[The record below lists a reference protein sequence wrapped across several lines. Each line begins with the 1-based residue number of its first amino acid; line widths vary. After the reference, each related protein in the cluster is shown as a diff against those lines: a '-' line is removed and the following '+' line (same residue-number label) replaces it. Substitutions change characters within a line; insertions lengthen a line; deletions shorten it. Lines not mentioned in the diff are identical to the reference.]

1 MIASILNSWGG
12 WKILTTVNV
21 RVLDPLTDD
30 RWIDLVA
37 RHPQSS
43 AFHERGWLEALART
57 YGYEPL
63 VLTSARPDETLKDG
77 IVLCRVSS
85 WLTGTRLVSL
95 PFADHCEP
103 LLNDRDESLE
113 FTNWLR
119 SECDRNQWRYVE
131 LRPLSQVRDTPHS
144 LPPGRSYCFHDLD
157 IRPNLEEIFRGFH
170 KDSIQR
176 RIRRAEREGLSYE
189 AGRSK
194 HLLDEFYRLVLFTRR
209 RHQLLPQPRAWF
221 TNLIDRMGDKT
232 QIRVARKDGTPIS
245 AMLTLRHRT
254 SVIYKYG
261 CSDEAFHNLGGMP
274 FLFWKLIEESKALG
288 AEKIDFGRSD
298 LDNEGLIAFKDKFGT
313 TRKSLT
319 YYRYPFA
326 KKAEVEMSGR
336 AGAAR
341 HFLSLLPDAMCSQAG
356 KLLYR
361 HMG

>member
-1 MIASILNSWGG
+1 V
-12 WKILTTVNV
+12 KILTTVNI

-37 RHPQSS
+37 CHPQSS

-57 YGYEPL
+57 YAYEPM
-63 VLTSARPDETLKDG
+63 VLTSALPDEPLKDG
-77 IVLCRVSS
+77 LVLCRVSS

-103 LLNDRDESLE
+103 LLNDRGDSLE

-119 SECDRNQWRYVE
+119 SECDLKQWRYVE
-131 LRPLSQVRDTPHS
+131 LRPLSQVRDTAHG

-157 IRPNLEEIFRGFH
+157 IRRSLEEIFRGFH

-176 RIRRAEREGLSYE
+176 KIRRAEREGLSYE

-194 HLLDEFYRLVLFTRR
+194 QLLDEFYRLVLFTRR

-221 TNLIDRMGDKT
+221 TNLIDRMGDKI
-232 QIRVARKDGTPIS
+232 QIRVARKDGTPVS

-298 LDNEGLIAFKDKFGT
+298 LDNDGLIAFKDKFGT
-313 TRKSLT
+313 TRRSLT
-319 YYRYPFA
+319 YYRYPH
-326 KKAEVEMSGR
+326 AERREATVSR
-336 AGAAR
+336 SADVAR
-341 HFLSLLPDAMCSQAG
+341 QFLSLLPDAMCSQAG
-356 KLLYR
+356 RLLYR